1 VVGGQ
6 CQGPAT
12 LPPRKALV
20 LRTKE
25 AGWAPG
31 PVWTGFERKQP
42 PAPTRVENL
51 SNLQQFSIITAPSQ
65 PLFKE

>member
-6 CQGPAT
+6 CQAPAT
-12 LPPRKALV
+12 ITPRKAMV

-25 AGWAPG
+25 VGWAPG

-42 PAPTRVENL
+42 PAPTRTEN
-51 SNLQQFSIITAPSQ
+51 PDY
-65 PLFKE
+65 